1 VKLVCIVLAG
11 GESRRMGGAKPLR
24 PFGEG
29 TLVSHAL
36 ALARGY
42 ADDVA
47 VAVRDAGQLSGLD
60 APLIVDDPA
69 IEGPLGG
76 LAAALAEAR
85 TRGADALLTLPC
97 DAPRLPPDLARR
109 LIAGLED
116 APAAVV
122 AMAASGARR
131 HPVCAL
137 WLVSALDALPAYLA
151 TGARS
156 LWRFAETC
164 GVEDV
169 EWPAEPDDP
178 FANANTPDEL
188 AALQPPRAGSP

>member
-1 VKLVCIVLAG
+1 VKVVCVILAG
-11 GESRRMGGAKPLR
+11 GEGQRMGGAKPLQ

-29 TLVSHAL
+29 TLISHAL

-42 ADDVA
+42 AGEVA
-47 VAVRDAGQLSGLD
+47 VAVRDPSQLSGLD

-69 IEGPLGG
+69 IEGPLAG
-76 LAAALAEAR
+76 LAAALAEA
-85 TRGADALLTLPC
+85 TMRGADALLTLPC
-97 DAPRLPPDLARR
+97 DAPRLPPDLATR
-109 LIAGLED
+109 LVAGLEC

-122 AMAASGARR
+122 AMAASGGRR

-137 WLVSALDALPAYLA
+137 WRVSALDALAGYLA
-151 TGARS
+151 SGARS
-156 LWRFAETC
+156 LWRFGETC

-188 AALQPPRAGSP
+188 AALQPPRGEAP